1 MTTRILTAIVFV
13 AVMLGGLYGGL
24 YPFVGLFIL
33 ITVLCLWEF
42 IGLTLVA
49 QNPTN
54 IRHYKVA
61 GTIMGVLPVLI
72 TGIYKLG
79 IPADPFLFLKKAT
92 ILSIP
97 FVFLIFVRELFANT
111 KEPFTNLAYLF
122 LGIFYIG
129 LPMSMLLLVGI
140 EGETY
145 LPNTIFGILL
155 LTWAN
160 DSGAYLIGSK
170 IGKTP
175 LFPRI
180 SPNKTWEG
188 SIGGAITA
196 LIAGF
201 LLSLVFKE
209 QSMFN
214 WLIIAGLTIVFGSI
228 GDLIESMLKRSKGVK
243 DSGSF
248 LPGHGG
254 FLDRF
259 DAFIFVVPFVAAFLL
274 YIRS

>member
-13 AVMLGGLYGGL
+13 SVMLGGLYGGL
-24 YPFVGLFIL
+24 YPFVALFVL
-33 ITVLCLWEF
+33 ITALCLWEF
-42 IGLTLVA
+42 IGMTLVA

-54 IRHYKVA
+54 IRHYKIA
-61 GTIMGVLPVLI
+61 GTIMGVLPVVI

-79 IPADPFLFLKKAT
+79 IPADPFMFLKKAT

-97 FVFLIFVRELFANT
+97 LVFLIFIRELFAKT
-111 KEPFTNLAYLF
+111 KEPFTNLAHLF

-129 LPMSMLLLVGI
+129 LPMSMLVLVGI
-140 EGETY
+140 EGDNY
-145 LPNTIFGILL
+145 LPNTVFGILL

-188 SIGGAITA
+188 SIGGAITTLA
-196 LIAGF
+196 AGF
-201 LLSLVFKE
+201 LLSLVFDE
-209 QSMFN
+209 QSMVN
-214 WLIIAGLTIVFGSI
+214 WLIIAALTAVFGSI

-274 YIRS
+274 YIRG

>member
-24 YPFVGLFIL
+24 YPFVGLLIL

-54 IRHYKVA
+54 IRHYKVV
-61 GTIMGVLPVLI
+61 GTIMGVLPVVI

-79 IPADPFLFLKKAT
+79 IPADPFIFLKKAT

-145 LPNTIFGILL
+145 LPNTVFGILL